1 LFDEGEALS
10 MKILMCTDGSRCA
23 AEALRFG
30 ALIARKAKGPI
41 TLLGVVERPEGKRKV
56 ERMVERTSNALCEDV
71 PDIETKIRHGHAA
84 EEILK
89 ETEEREYDLVI
100 AGSRGRRGIT
110 RFLLG
115 STAARLARYLQTS
128 LLIVKG
134 QRREL
139 EKILVCTAGAKYGE
153 KDTEMAGRI
162 ATLTGASVT
171 ILHVMSQLPLT
182 PEAKIGD
189 LENSTEDILASDA
202 REGIHLRKDLQIL
215 DDLCVRG
222 QAKVRH
228 GLVVEEILAEI
239 KEEDYDLVVIG
250 AHIASGLQRF
260 VLNNITEDILLSS
273 DRPVLVVR

>member
-1 LFDEGEALS
+1 
-10 MKILMCTDGSRCA
+10 MKILMCTDGSRHA

-30 ALIARKAKGPI
+30 ALIATKARGPI
-41 TLLGVVERPEGKRKV
+41 TLLGVVERPEEERKV
-56 ERMVERTSNALCEDV
+56 ERMLQRTSNALCEDV
-71 PDIETKIRHGHAA
+71 PDIETRIRHGHAA

-89 ETEEREYDLVI
+89 ETEETEYDLVI

-134 QRREL
+134 SRENVRR
-139 EKILVCTAGAKYGE
+139 ILVCTAGAKCGE
-153 KDTEMAGRI
+153 KDTETAGRI
-162 ATLTGASVT
+162 AGLTGASVT

-182 PEAKIGD
+182 PGAEISD
-189 LENSTEDILASDA
+189 LENSTEDLLVSDA
-202 REGIHLRKDLQIL
+202 PEGVHLRKDLEIL
-215 DDLCVRG
+215 EDLRVRG

-228 GLVVEEILAEI
+228 GLVVEEILAEAR
-239 KEEDYDLVVIG
+239 EQDCDLLVIG

-260 VLNNITEDILLSS
+260 VLSNTTEDILLSS